1 MSDNP
6 QNLSTGQIDVL
17 NTVLKEIQGLRRE
30 TGDSFDDVDLKLREV
45 EKQLRTVETNLAVL
59 SSRFETVVKDMDDD
73 KKKRSTWSLAFVA
86 AILTALLSS
95 AGAWFKA
102 LTK

>member
-1 MSDNP
+1 MSDNS

-59 SSRFETVVKDMDDD
+59 SSRFDTVVKDMDDD
-73 KKKRSTWSLAFVA
+73 KKKRSTWSLAFVV

-102 LTK
+102 ITK